1 MQEADQIPYHLAEA
15 RFTGRIGGSRS
26 SGPDPN
32 GALHGKRCDM
42 RYAYK
47 KTVGMLLV
55 SGVVGSGALGRVQAQ
70 VAELSTAARNT
81 ITTANLERHARAI
94 VGHERLSGSP
104 GENAAIDYIVE
115 ALRAEGVPVDVYTF
129 SVYASD
135 PVSATVEVP
144 GGDLSPKAITV
155 SYSGAADGLEAPL
168 VDVGTLADLPGLEV
182 GTGERLTLAG
192 GGPFRDL
199 SGAIALIEGQPRN
212 TPTLQLAL
220 MGAVGVIYTNPEER
234 LNDLIVTT
242 TWGSPS
248 LRNYHRLPTTP
259 VAQVSKSAGDALRE
273 LVARGPTRVRL
284 GVEVNTGWKTL
295 HLAVA
300 RIAAPDPDAPYV
312 LMGGHVDGWYHGGT
326 DNGGANATMLELARA
341 FHRNRAMLRRGL
353 VVAWWPGHSNARY
366 GGSTWFADRYFDEL
380 RKRAVAYVNVEG
392 LGQMDAKRFGAA
404 TTSSLA
410 GLAKRVVLSRE
421 AAEIQPRP
429 PGRNSDQAFNGVGLP
444 LLQLNHSR
452 LSEDGGYWWW
462 HTPDDT
468 FDKLDFDILKT
479 DSDLYAD
486 ALSELLAAPVLPLD
500 LAAEVAALGEVI
512 AGRQRMAGDRFDLGE
527 AADRQRR
534 LLDIV
539 REVQGA
545 PPPEP
550 GREFNLGMVRVLRPL
565 FRVLYDPL
573 SPFHPDPGRNLGLLP
588 GLAPVEILAS
598 EDRESDRYRFAE
610 TSLIRERNR
619 LLEAIDTAIEEAQ
632 RLRGQLP

>member
-1 MQEADQIPYHLAEA
+1 M
-15 RFTGRIGGSRS
+15 GRIGGSRKP
-26 SGPDPN
+26 GNDPN
-32 GALHGKRCDM
+32 RASHGKRVDPM
-42 RYAYK
+42 RYASK
-47 KTVGMLLV
+47 KIVGTLLV
-55 SGVVGSGALGRVQAQ
+55 SGVVGSGAAPNVQAQ
-70 VAELSTAARNT
+70 VTELGAAVRNAVTAAR
-81 ITTANLERHARAI
+81 LEQHARGI
-94 VGHERLSGSP
+94 VEHERLSGSP

-115 ALRAEGVPVDVYTF
+115 VLRADGVPVYVHTF
-129 SVYASD
+129 LVYASD

-144 GGDLSPKAITV
+144 GSDLSPKAITA

-168 VDVGTLADLPGLEV
+168 VDMGTLADLPGLEV

-192 GGPFRDL
+192 DGPFPDL
-199 SGAIALIEGQPRN
+199 SGAVALIEGQPRN
-212 TPTLQLAL
+212 TPTLQHAL
-220 MGAVGVIYTNPEER
+220 MGAVGVIYTNPEDR

-242 TWGSPS
+242 TWGTPS

-259 VAQVSKSAGDALRE
+259 VAQVNKSAGDVLRD
-273 LVARGPTRVRL
+273 LVAKGPTRVRL
-284 GVEVNTGWKTL
+284 GVEVSTGWKTL
-295 HLAVA
+295 RLAVA
-300 RIAAPDPDAPYV
+300 RIPAPDPDAPYV
-312 LMGGHVDGWYHGGT
+312 LMGGHIDGWYHGGT

-341 FHRNRAMLRRGL
+341 FYQSRATLRRGL

-366 GGSTWFADRYFDEL
+366 GGSTWFVDRYFDEL

-444 LLQLNHSR
+444 LLQLSHSR
-452 LSEDGGYWWW
+452 LGEDGGYWWW

-468 FDKLDFDILKT
+468 FDKLDFNILKT

-486 ALSELLAAPVLPLD
+486 ALSELLAAPVVPVD
-500 LAAEVAALGEVI
+500 LAAEVQALGEVI
-512 AGRQRMAGDRFDLGE
+512 ARRQQTAGGRFDLGD
-527 AADRQRR
+527 AVDRQRR

-539 REVQGA
+539 REVQDA
-545 PPPEP
+545 PPREP
-550 GREFNLGMVRVLRPL
+550 GREFNLGLVRVLRPL

-573 SPFHPDPGRNLGLLP
+573 SPFHPDPGRSLGLLP
-588 GLAPVEILAS
+588 GLAPVEILAN
-598 EDRESDRYRFAE
+598 EDPGSDRYRFAE

-619 LLEAIDTAIEEAQ
+619 LLEAIDVAIGEAQ